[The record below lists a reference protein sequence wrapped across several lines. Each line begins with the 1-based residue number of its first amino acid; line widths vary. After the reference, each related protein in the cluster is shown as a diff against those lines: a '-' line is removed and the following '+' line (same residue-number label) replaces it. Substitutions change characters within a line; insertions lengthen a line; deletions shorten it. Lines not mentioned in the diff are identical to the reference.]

1 MYQIVECASTR
12 GLQDNSFHMVFH
24 FKSLLGTLGNS
35 PGCLNLSRFRLATSA
50 SLFFCSRICQKF
62 FCSSKI
68 LGPSTF
74 FLLHLL
80 LVFLLY
86 AFYLLVEVLLPF
98 LFRQVL
104 SVFRNCELAIIQV
117 TRTNVEV
124 IILIWPTQ
132 DGGDRGIPFGQRLL
146 RAIPLCRRRIHYERY
161 KWSRGAGAGQV
172 HLLSLPYLA
181 GLAAGVR
188 KSSSGRV
195 TRLCSPVQSLNL
207 QYLFYSSVIRPTF
220 VRPARSYR
228 HLHHGKTTFPAALGR
243 SLHRDP
249 GPHYDSDIRGSIAY
263 ARANTKNGILTQQEF
278 AEIERGFGI
287 VLKEWE
293 EGRFEIKPGVDEDI
307 HTANERR
314 LGEVIGKDIAG
325 KLHTGRSRN
334 DQVATDM
341 RLWLR
346 DQLDTLEG
354 YLVDLLKV
362 IAARAEKDIEAVMPG
377 YTHLQRAQPIRWS
390 HWMLMYASFFTSDLA
405 RIRELKTRVNKCP
418 LGCGALAGNPFNV
431 DRDAIAKELGFD
443 GLIMNSLAGVGDR
456 DFVVETL
463 QWGSTLMMHM
473 SRWAEDLIIYS
484 SGEFSFVKL
493 ADAYSTGSSLMPQK
507 KNPDS
512 LELLR
517 GKSGRVF
524 GQMAGLMMSVK
535 GIPSTY
541 NKDLQESVEP
551 LLDHVKTV
559 GDSLQIATGVLST
572 LAIQPENMLKSLT
585 PDMLATDLADYLVRK
600 GVPFRETHHISGQ
613 VVALAEKEN
622 KPMDQ
627 LSFQQLQS
635 VDQRFEQNVME
646 KRRDGT
652 DRGREEGACRWKMM
666 DKDQVCSVL
675 QCSGRPQV
683 TATAASAGW
692 SME

>member
-1 MYQIVECASTR
+1 MAKQPSQQLWGGRFT
-12 GLQDNSFHMVFH
+12 
-24 FKSLLGTLGNS
+24 GTLDPIMTQYNES
-35 PGCLNLSRFRLATSA
+35 IYFDR
-50 SLFFCSRICQKF
+50 
-62 FCSSKI
+62 
-68 LGPSTF
+68 
-74 FLLHLL
+74 
-80 LVFLLY
+80 
-86 AFYLLVEVLLPF
+86 AFYS
-98 LFRQVL
+98 Q
-104 SVFRNCELAIIQV
+104 
-117 TRTNVEV
+117 
-124 IILIWPTQ
+124 
-132 DGGDRGIPFGQRLL
+132 
-146 RAIPLCRRRIHYERY
+146 
-161 KWSRGAGAGQV
+161 
-172 HLLSLPYLA
+172 
-181 GLAAGVR
+181 
-188 KSSSGRV
+188 
-195 TRLCSPVQSLNL
+195 
-207 QYLFYSSVIRPTF
+207 
-220 VRPARSYR
+220 
-228 HLHHGKTTFPAALGR
+228 
-243 SLHRDP
+243 
-249 GPHYDSDIRGSIAY
+249 DIRGSIAY

-287 VLKEWE
+287 VLQEWE

-551 LLDHVKTV
+551 LLDHIKTV

-646 KRRDGT
+646 VFDYQKSVEMRSAKGGT
-652 DRGREEGACRWKMM
+652 SRSAVMEQIEAVKKALAGGR
-666 DKDQVCSVL
+666 
-675 QCSGRPQV
+675 
-683 TATAASAGW
+683 
-692 SME
+692 